1 MEEFAKKRLEICKAC
16 PISKEVPGLGL
27 KCDSSQWLSP
37 DGTQSSHFAHDGW
50 IKGCGC
56 FLSAKVAKLSNYC
69 VARKW

>member
-1 MEEFAKKRLEICKAC
+1 
-16 PISKEVPGLGL
+16 LGL

-56 FLSAKVAKLSNYC
+56 ILSAKVAKLSNYC